1 MSVLT
6 PPLETDRARD
16 LPDLPLFWRV
26 CATNGLVFTVGTVVL
41 ALSPATVSTRVLASE
56 ALVLGVGLGLILVTN
71 ALLLRRSLSPLDRLA
86 RRMDDVDLLRPG
98 TRLPEGG
105 AGAAARLNRAFNA
118 MLARLEAERGASTR
132 AALAA
137 QEAERARIAR
147 ELHDEIGQNLTAV
160 LLGISRAAARAPD
173 DLGDELRALGE
184 TVRSGLDEVRVI
196 ARRLRPGV
204 LNDLGLISALNELGT
219 DVADRTGLTIRRGVA
234 PGLPSLSP
242 EVELVIYRVAQES
255 LTNVAR
261 HADATSA
268 TLTLSR
274 QGEGVVLR
282 VADNGRGIGRSPEGS
297 GVLGMRERALLI
309 GADLSIGAQAGGGT
323 EVRMLVPLTS
333 GGSNL

>member
-6 PPLETDRARD
+6 PPLAAARPGN

-26 CATNGLVFTVGTVVL
+26 CATNGLVFTVGTIVL

-56 ALVLGVGLGLILVTN
+56 AFVLGVGLTVILVAN
-71 ALLLRRSLSPLDRLA
+71 ALLLRRSLAPLDRLA

-98 TRLPEGG
+98 NRLPEVG
-105 AGAAARLNRAFNA
+105 AGAAARLNRTFNA
-118 MLARLEAERGASTR
+118 MLARLEAERGASAR

-160 LLGISRAAARAPD
+160 LLGISRTATRAPA
-173 DLGDELRALGE
+173 DLADELRALGE

-204 LNDLGLISALNELGT
+204 LDDLGLISALNELAV
-219 DVADRTGLTIRRGVA
+219 DVGEHTGLTIRRGVA
-234 PGLPSLSP
+234 PGLPALSP
-242 EVELVIYRVAQES
+242 EAELVIYRVAQES
-255 LTNVAR
+255 LTNVVR

-274 QGEGVVLR
+274 QGEAVLLR
-282 VADNGRGIGRSPEGS
+282 VTDNGRGIGRAAEGS

-309 GADLSIGAQAGGGT
+309 GADLSIGAHAGGGT
-323 EVRMLVPLTS
+323 EVRMLVPLAS
-333 GGSNL
+333 GGKKP